1 VILLNPM
8 LYEVVLTCSH
18 STVVGMAQDFV
29 GSNNINLLVPLGQFG
44 TRLAGGR
51 DAASARYIFTHL
63 SPVARCLFPE
73 EDDALLKY
81 REDDGQLIEP
91 EFYCPI
97 IPLLLV
103 NGAAGIG
110 TGWST
115 SIPQHNPRDVVE
127 FVRAKLD
134 SLNELPSI
142 HPWAKGF
149 TGEILWNKKSSGFT
163 SFGVVTAIDSKTVK
177 ISELPLGTWT
187 SDYKKLLLKMRDKGD
202 ILSFVEDHTTA
213 TVSFAI
219 TLQPEKLE
227 KMMEKGLHKTFKLE
241 SSLNTTNMN
250 AFNANNVI
258 QKFDSA
264 ESIAEAHF
272 PVRQSLYHDR
282 KSVLASEMNYK
293 ATMLRNKARFIVAV
307 ADGNM
312 ELMGTPR
319 KTRAETIAK
328 LQELEFDDKSQL
340 EEIRNKNVVT
350 ARCLVESAVD
360 EVDENEAGVDFDY
373 LLNMPLSSLTSE
385 KIDSLYKD
393 AEDKESELATLH
405 KTAPEDLWRADL
417 DKLEL
422 YL

>member
-1 VILLNPM
+1 MIFLN
-8 LYEVVLTCSH
+8 LTLFHVVLTCSR

-29 GSNNINLLVPLGQFG
+29 GSNNINLLVPSGQFG
-44 TRLAGGR
+44 TRLTGGS
-51 DAASARYIFTHL
+51 DAASARYIFTRL
-63 SPVARCLFPE
+63 SPVTRCLFPE

-91 EFYCPI
+91 EFFCPI

-115 SIPQHNPRDVVE
+115 SIPMYNPRDVIE

-134 SLNELPSI
+134 SLNELPPI

-149 TGEILWNKKSSGFT
+149 TGEILMNENTCGYT
-163 SFGVVTAIDSKTVK
+163 SFGVVTPIDSRTVK

-187 SDYKKLLLKMRDKGD
+187 SGYKTLLLKLRDKGD
-202 ILSFVEDHTTA
+202 ILSFFEDHTTVN
-213 TVSFAI
+213 VSFAI

-227 KMMEKGLHKTFKLE
+227 KMMLKGLHKAFKLK
-241 SSLNTTNMN
+241 SSINTTNMN
-250 AFNANNVI
+250 AFNASNVI

-272 PVRQSLYHDR
+272 LVRQSLYHDR
-282 KSVLASEMNYK
+282 KSVLTSEMKYK
-293 ATMLRNKARFIVAV
+293 ATMMRNKARFIAAV
-307 ADGNM
+307 ADGDI
-312 ELMGTPR
+312 ELVGTPR

-340 EEIRNKNVVT
+340 EEIRNKNAVA
-350 ARCLVESAVD
+350 ARWRVQSTVGEED
-360 EVDENEAGVDFDY
+360 EQETDVDFDY
-373 LLNMPLSSLTSE
+373 LLNLPLSSLTSE
-385 KIDSLYKD
+385 KVDALYKD
-393 AEDKESELATLH
+393 AEDRESELAILH
-405 KTAPEDLWRADL
+405 KTSPEDLWRSDL

-422 YL
+422 HL